1 MNWQAIGAVGEL
13 AAAVAVVASLIF
25 VGYQLRQSRFIE
37 KANAQRDL
45 LVQAREWM
53 SILASDEELFDSV
66 RTCLNDFN
74 ESEPLD
80 KERFSSWAFNLLF
93 LFEQVYYMRM
103 DGFVNDGSFNRFEQ
117 ATLSLI
123 RTKGGD
129 QWWKLAYNIVGTDVG
144 EYLAARLEE
153 IGDSVPPWDDLLPH
167 LKLGS
172 GDA

>member
-1 MNWQAIGAVGEL
+1 MNWEAIGAFGEI

-37 KANAQRDL
+37 RANAQRDL

-53 SILASDEELFDSV
+53 SLLAQDEELFNSV
-66 RTCLNDFN
+66 RICLSEFN
-74 ESEPLD
+74 EADALN
-80 KERFSSWAFNLLF
+80 KERFNSWAFNLLF
-93 LFEQVYYMRM
+93 LIEQVYYMRM
-103 DGFVNDGSFNRFEQ
+103 DGFVNDGSFYRFEQ
-117 ATLSLI
+117 AMLSLM

-144 EYLAARLEE
+144 EHLAARLEE